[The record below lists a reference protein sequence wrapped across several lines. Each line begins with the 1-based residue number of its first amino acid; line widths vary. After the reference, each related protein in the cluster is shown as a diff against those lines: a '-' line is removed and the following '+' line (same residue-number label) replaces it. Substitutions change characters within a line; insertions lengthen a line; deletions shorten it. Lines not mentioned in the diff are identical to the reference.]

1 MTAREFLEEPGRLY
15 NRARRLEERYNELFE
30 RATSPRCALNL
41 GDGLGVQSSGSGNAR
56 EKLLVELADAK
67 RKYIEAELDYI
78 ECRQNIFEVLV
89 NIDGLAGDVMIERYI
104 KLKTWEDV
112 CKAERVNLSWAGVH
126 RIHRDGLKLVEALLT
141 EKGISEYQY
150 TLE

>member
-1 MTAREFLEEPGRLY
+1 MTAREYLDEPRRLY

-78 ECRQNIFEVLV
+78 ECRQDVFGVLV
-89 NIDGLAGDVMIERYI
+89 YIDGTVGDVMIERYI
-104 KLKTWEDV
+104 KLKAWEDV
-112 CKAERVNLSWAGVH
+112 CKAESVNLSWAAVH
-126 RIHRDGLKLVEALLT
+126 KMHRDGLKLVEALLT
-141 EKGISEYQY
+141 EKGIK
-150 TLE
+150 

>member
-1 MTAREFLEEPGRLY
+1 MTAREFLDEPGRLY
-15 NRARRLEERYNELFE
+15 NRARRLEDRYNELFE

-56 EKLLVELADAK
+56 EKLLVELVDAK
-67 RKYIEAELDYI
+67 HKYIEAELDYI
-78 ECRQNIFEVLV
+78 ECRQNVFEVLV
-89 NIDGLAGDVMIERYI
+89 DIEGTTADVMIERYI

-126 RIHRDGLKLVEALLT
+126 RIHRAGLKRVESLLT
-141 EKGISEYQY
+141 EKGIK
-150 TLE
+150 